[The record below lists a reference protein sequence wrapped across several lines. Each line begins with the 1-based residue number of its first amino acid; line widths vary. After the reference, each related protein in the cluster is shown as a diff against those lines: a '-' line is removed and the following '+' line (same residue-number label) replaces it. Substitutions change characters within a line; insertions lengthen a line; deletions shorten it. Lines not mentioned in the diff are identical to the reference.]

1 VTGAEVVH
9 VDTAVHLGTAG
20 HFAHM
25 SPGHT
30 VDSRRVAL
38 DHPVTR
44 EWAWGGS
51 TGAGVRVCLVDSGVD
66 ETHPDVGVLAG
77 GLWTVERSDDVRR
90 GRFRVIA
97 DDRGDVAG
105 HGTACV
111 SIIRRLAPEVDL
123 TSVRIVGARLGGD
136 GGALIAALRWAVE
149 QRFDLINVSLSTRR
163 HAFKEELHDLV
174 DHASFAG
181 GVVVA
186 SAHNS
191 PVDSYPWRFA
201 SVISTGSHARSD
213 PWHLEVN
220 SRPPVDFFA
229 AGVNIDAARPGGGR
243 IRVSGNSFAAPHV
256 TGLLAVV
263 RSKHPHLGPAQLRHV
278 LTAISN
284 NLSPSSRVREW

>member
-1 VTGAEVVH
+1 M
-9 VDTAVHLGTAG
+9 DTAVHLRPAG

-30 VDSRRVAL
+30 IDARRVVL

-66 ETHPDVGVLAG
+66 ESHPEVGVLAG
-77 GLWTVERSDDVRR
+77 GLWAVERVARED
-90 GRFRVIA
+90 RFRVVA

-111 SIIRRLAPEVDL
+111 SIIRRLAPDVEL
-123 TSVRIVGARLGGD
+123 TSVRIVGSRHGGD

-149 QRFDLINVSLSTRR
+149 QRFDLINLSLSTRR
-163 HAFKEELHDLV
+163 RAFKEELHDLV
-174 DHASFAG
+174 DHASFG
-181 GVVVA
+181 GGMVVA

-201 SVISTGSHARSD
+201 SVVSIGSHTRAD

-220 SRPPVDFFA
+220 GHPPVDFFA
-229 AGVNIDAARPGGGR
+229 AGVGIVVARPGGGHVS
-243 IRVSGNSFAAPHV
+243 VSGNSFAAPHV

-263 RSKHPHLGPAQLRHV
+263 RSKHPHLGPVQLRHV

-284 NLSPSSRVREW
+284 NLG